1 MSPILFSTHL
11 VQCHPPTVPNGKPL
25 KNTPA
30 GTVFTTEDGDASRCS
45 LSPTPATLPSRT
57 EGNGSP
63 ASGLDDQAIYHVRAS
78 FHPPH
83 TSCGS
88 STYHPTHTP
97 KLCSKTADSE
107 THLTLQ
113 REWPYNGL

>member
-45 LSPTPATLPSRT
+45 LSPTPR
-57 EGNGSP
+57 G
-63 ASGLDDQAIYHVRAS
+63 Y
-78 FHPPH
+78 PP
-83 TSCGS
+83 
-88 STYHPTHTP
+88 
-97 KLCSKTADSE
+97 
-107 THLTLQ
+107 Q
-113 REWPYNGL
+113 